1 MIFRR
6 RAFRRSI
13 RLQWGNKG
21 LFLIVV
27 IFMVILLFSVFFFE
41 KKMEPM
47 LLSIARTEIKR
58 AAQDAVLKGVKEV
71 AANQKAEELMQIEK
85 DQQGKI
91 TMVKIDSSIQA
102 KLYSQVASG
111 IQKELKHLNRQRIKL
126 SLGQL
131 FQSPFLSDYG
141 PQIPIQLWPKG
152 SSKISLVPDIQSAGI
167 NTVLVRLTLRVYSE
181 LGVIIPFS
189 KETTVVDLSY
199 PLGEVMVM
207 GEVPEYYFYSNGKE
221 TQTLPTLPI
230 PQGKGNK
237 E

>member
-1 MIFRR
+1 
-6 RAFRRSI
+6 
-13 RLQWGNKG
+13 
-21 LFLIVV
+21 
-27 IFMVILLFSVFFFE
+27 
-41 KKMEPM
+41 
-47 LLSIARTEIKR
+47 
-58 AAQDAVLKGVKEV
+58 
-71 AANQKAEELMQIEK
+71 
-85 DQQGKI
+85 
-91 TMVKIDSSIQA
+91 MVKIDSSIQA

-131 FQSPFLSDYG
+131 CQSPFLSDYG